1 MKVLILFGSP
11 NDQDVMKKAK
21 DLLDQFGVHN
31 ESYAISAHR
40 APELLESV
48 LKRKEEEGFEVV
60 IAGAGLA
67 AHLPGVVASM
77 TILPVIGVPLNGAL
91 EGMDALLSI
100 VQMPKEIPVASVGIN
115 NAFNGAM
122 LAVEILAVKY
132 PELKRKL
139 SEYRTEMKE
148 KIAKNYSME
157 VVYS

>member
-77 TILPVIGVPLNGAL
+77 TILPVIGVPLKGAL